1 MPTDAAGEGGRE
13 ADASVELESMSQAR
27 APRHASHKFKHL
39 SRPGGG
45 GTVPCFCGAWRAVT
59 PKSPGKPKAGG
70 QQPIKHGTCCSEVS
84 PDKTAAG
91 TGNIARPV
99 EQPNRCH

>member
-39 SRPGGG
+39 S
-45 GTVPCFCGAWRAVT
+45 
-59 PKSPGKPKAGG
+59 
-70 QQPIKHGTCCSEVS
+70 SEVS